1 MKIKIGLIGILLI
14 VACEYAPHSKK
25 ELIDYIPPNPLVV
38 VKTSDLASVQSQMSN
53 THFLEELSLFFK
65 ELLPK
70 NLPNSH
76 HAPAVISYHSVG
88 KNQLSYVLIR
98 PFEVDTLAPMERDS
112 MYYNNQLIEKMVVKE
127 SVVFQTHLDGAQ
139 LLSPSQL
146 LIENSIRTRTKNREL
161 LSDNFEKL
169 YQSNDGFFS
178 LMIHEDFSNYAA
190 AKFATAPLL
199 FNELSDWSL
208 LEIELSPEGVY
219 GSGSAIVQDS
229 LARKINLLNNM
240 PPTAFETDAVIPEQS
255 EAFQSYSFLYD
266 AYVDNV
272 NTYRISRNQA
282 LSEVDSLWVE
292 ATEITAIHSANA
304 TAFAVRFKNID
315 GIKQHLQR
323 FDFNKETYRDYEL
336 QSLTNDSLSVPLF
349 EDSFSNHFAFIDN
362 ILVASAHKNAVESI
376 ITHFQNGTT
385 LNKSDSFA
393 AIKKQLPEENSF
405 VLMGLQPKFQNRL
418 VSQLNE
424 ALQKPL
430 KAADFSK
437 TPYLILQGTLEQGVA
452 HLYFSL
458 RKALPKSKES
468 QKVSQRF
475 SYTLEAPIA
484 MQPQSVVNH
493 RTKEKEWVVQDQNHA
508 LYLISHQGKLI
519 WKKQLSAAVQ
529 GSIFQIDLFKNG
541 RLQLAFT
548 TEKEFLVLDR
558 NGKEVRG
565 FGESFQKGT
574 PPLPLAV
581 FDYDRNRNY
590 RLLLTQ
596 DNRVRMFDQKMK
608 AVRGFSKTKTKKPV
622 LFAPKHFRIGSKD
635 YIVLGS
641 RNAPLEILNRKG
653 AVRIQN
659 KQNIQLF
666 ENDVYVHKNR
676 FTTIDAKQQLIQ
688 ISTQGKVYKTTLP
701 LETPYRMD
709 ANNQTLAMLSEN
721 LLTINDQTVELE
733 FGAYTAPKIFVIH
746 NKTYVAVTDRQAKKV
761 YLYDANAQLLP
772 NFPVYGSHA
781 VSMTAASSKGGIRFA
796 VQGDSDRVLVYEF

>member
-1 MKIKIGLIGILLI
+1 MKIKIGFIGVLLI
-14 VACEYAPHSKK
+14 AACEYAPNSKK
-25 ELIDYIPPNPLVV
+25 ELIDFIPPNPLVI
-38 VKTSDLASVQSQMSN
+38 VKTTDLASVQSQMSN

-65 ELLPK
+65 ELIPK
-70 NLPNSH
+70 KLPNSH
-76 HAPAVISYHSVG
+76 HDPAVISYHSVG
-88 KNQLSYVLIR
+88 KNQLEYVLIR
-98 PFEVDTLAPMERDS
+98 QFEVDTVTPFERDS
-112 MYYNNQLIEKMVVKE
+112 VYYNKQLIEKLAIKEDVVY
-127 SVVFQTHLDGAQ
+127 QTQLEGIQ

-146 LIENSIRTRTKNREL
+146 LIENSIRTHTKNRAL
-161 LSDNFEKL
+161 LSENFNKL
-169 YQSNDGFFS
+169 YQTNDSSFS
-178 LMIHEDFSNYAA
+178 LLIHEDFSSYASS
-190 AKFATAPLL
+190 KFVKAPLL

-208 LEIELSPEGVY
+208 LEVQLSPEGVY
-219 GSGSAIVQDS
+219 GNGAAILQDS
-229 LARKINLLNNM
+229 LPRKINLLKNI

-255 EAFQSYSFLYD
+255 QSFQSYSFSYD
-266 AYVDNV
+266 AYVDNL
-272 NTYRISRNQA
+272 NTYEFAQNQG
-282 LSEVDSLWVE
+282 LSEVDSLWIHT
-292 ATEITAIHSANA
+292 AEISAIHSANA
-304 TAFAVRFKNID
+304 TAFAVRFTSTESAK
-315 GIKQHLQR
+315 KYLQQ
-323 FDFNKETYRDYEL
+323 FDFSKDTYRDYEL
-336 QSLTNDSLSVPLF
+336 QSLTNDSISIPF
-349 EDSFSNHFAFIDN
+349 FDNMFSKHMAFIDN
-362 ILVASAHKNAVESI
+362 ILVASADKNAVESL

-385 LNKSDSFA
+385 LNKSASFE

-405 VLMGLQPKFQNRL
+405 VLMGLQPEFQNRL
-418 VSQLNE
+418 VSQLSE
-424 ALQKPL
+424 ALQKPI

-437 TPYLILQGTLEQGVA
+437 TPYFIMQGTLEQGVA

-458 RKALPKSKES
+458 RKALPKSKEN

-519 WKKQLSAAVQ
+519 WKKQLSGAIQ
-529 GSIFQIDLFKNG
+529 GPIYQVDLYKNG

-565 FGESFQKGT
+565 FGKSFKKGT

-581 FDYDRNRNY
+581 FDYDQSRNY

-596 DNRVRMFDQKMK
+596 DNRIQMFDRKMK

-622 LFAPKHFRIGSKD
+622 LFAPKHFRIGSRD

-653 AVRIQN
+653 AVRIAN
-659 KQNIQLF
+659 KKNIQLF
-666 ENDVYVHKNR
+666 ENDIYVHKNR

-688 ISTQGKVYKTTLP
+688 MSTQGKVYKTTLP
-701 LETPYRMD
+701 LETPYMMD

-721 LLTINDQTVELE
+721 LLTINGQTVELE

-781 VSMTAASSKGGIRFA
+781 VSMTAASSKGGVRFA
-796 VQGDSDRVLVYEF
+796 VQGDSDNMLVYAF